1 MMIMNLKQMLEET
14 AKQYTGK
21 TAIVFG
27 ESKISYAELDEASNK
42 VANALL
48 KMGVSKGDRVA
59 TLLANSLEFVAVY
72 FGIIKAGGIAVPLD
86 IRYKIEELTSLF
98 GSCQPKVLIA
108 ESELLEP
115 LLPVLSHFDY
125 INHVIEVGSGH
136 EGQFLSYQEVMASSS
151 PQKIEVA
158 LAPDNIGTISYT
170 GGPTNHPRGVALSH
184 YSLVT
189 EAIISA
195 DGFEQTD
202 GDILMLF
209 ALPMYHMFG
218 LGSALLGSVYKGSTV
233 VIVPGTG
240 RSITSFL
247 DTVEKEKGTIY
258 LGVPYIYALAIN
270 VAEREGIKNDLSS
283 IRLWGS
289 GGATLTTEIIQQ
301 FKHYYG
307 DNILDIWGL
316 TEAVSHVTCQPLD
329 GSGRPGASG
338 RALPGWEIKAV
349 DDNDNELPP
358 NQPGEIIV
366 RGPIMQG
373 YYNNSKATAEVI
385 KNGWLHT
392 GDLGRV
398 DEDGYLFLSGMK
410 KDMIILKGQNV
421 YPSDIEEVLCSYY
434 KVARAVVVG
443 IPDKLRGE
451 IVGAIVKLKSRFTAT
466 EQEIRSF
473 CQERLADYKLP
484 KKIIFTKSLLK
495 NATAKIGK
503 KKLEDYFPDLSSLFQ
518 SSSREEGESWHHTT
532 FKT

>member
-1 MMIMNLKQMLEET
+1 MIMNLKQMFEET
-14 AKQYTGK
+14 AKQYAGK
-21 TAIVFG
+21 TAIVSG
-27 ESKISYAELDEASNK
+27 AHRVSYAELDEASNK

-48 KMGVSKGDRVA
+48 KIGVGKGDRVA

-86 IRYKIEELTSLF
+86 IRYKIEELASLF

-108 ESELLEP
+108 ESDLLEP
-115 LLPVLSHFDY
+115 LVPALSRFGS
-125 INHVIEVGSGH
+125 IKHVIELDAKYGGR
-136 EGQFLSYQEVMASSS
+136 FLSYQEVMATGSS
-151 PQKIEVA
+151 QRVEVS
-158 LAPDNIGTISYT
+158 LKPDDIGTISYT

-218 LGSALLGSVYKGSTV
+218 LGSALLSSVYKGSTV

-247 DTVEKEKGTIY
+247 DTIEKDKGTIY

-289 GGATLTTEIIQQ
+289 GGATLTTEIIRQ
-301 FKHYYG
+301 FRHYYG
-307 DNILDIWGL
+307 ADILDIWGL
-316 TEAVSHVTCQPLD
+316 TEAVSHVTCSPLN
-329 GSGRPGASG
+329 GTGRPGASG
-338 RALPGWEIKAV
+338 KALPGWEIKAV
-349 DDNDNELPP
+349 DDNDNELSP
-358 NQPGEIIV
+358 NQSGEIVV

-373 YYNNSKATAEVI
+373 YYNDPQVTAEVI

-434 KVARAVVVG
+434 KVAMAVVVG

-451 IVGAIVKLKSRFTAT
+451 IVGAIIKLKSRFTAT

-484 KKIIFTKSLLK
+484 KKIFFTRSLLRGAK
-495 NATAKIGK
+495 AKIGK
-503 KKLEDYFPDLSSLFQ
+503 KKLEDYFPDLSSFFQ
-518 SSSREEGESWHHTT
+518 SFSGEGGES
-532 FKT
+532 

>member
-1 MMIMNLKQMLEET
+1 MIINLKQMLEET
-14 AKQYTGK
+14 AKQYAGK
-21 TAIVFG
+21 TAIALG
-27 ESKISYAELDEASNK
+27 ENKISYAELDEASNK

-86 IRYKIEELTSLF
+86 VRYKIEELASLF
-98 GSCQPKVLIA
+98 GSCQPAVLLA
-108 ESELLEP
+108 ESDLLEP
-115 LLPVLSHFDY
+115 LVPVLSRFGS
-125 INHVIEVGSGH
+125 IKHVIELGAKY
-136 EGQFLSYQEVMASSS
+136 EGKFLNYREIIVSSS
-151 PQKIEVA
+151 PQRVEVN
-158 LAPDNIGTISYT
+158 LKPDDIGTISYT

-195 DGFEQTD
+195 EGFQQTD
-202 GDILMLF
+202 KDIVMLF

-218 LGSALLGSVYKGSTV
+218 LGSALLGSIYRGGTV

-247 DTVEKEKGTIY
+247 DTIEKEKGTIY

-301 FKHYYG
+301 FKHYFG
-307 DNILDIWGL
+307 ADILDIWGL
-316 TEAVSHVTCQPLD
+316 TEAVSHVTCPPLD
-329 GSGRPGASG
+329 GTHKPGASG
-338 RALPGWEIKAV
+338 KALPGWEIKAV
-349 DDNDNELPP
+349 DDDGNELSS
-358 NQPGEIIV
+358 NQPGEIVV
-366 RGPIMQG
+366 RGPIMQD
-373 YYNNSKATAEVI
+373 YYNNPQATAEVI

-392 GDLGRV
+392 GDLGSV

-421 YPSDIEEVLCSYY
+421 YPIDIEEVLCSYY
-434 KVARAVVVG
+434 KVSRAVVVG

-451 IVGAIVKLKSRFTAT
+451 IVGAIIKLKGRFTAT

-495 NATAKIGK
+495 RATAKMGK

-518 SSSREEGESWHHTT
+518 LPSREERES
-532 FKT
+532 